1 MSMSERRHSA
11 GCHRTSGLHEVG
23 AQATKN
29 LGYLTSS
36 AAELEARKARW
47 SGQWNQRPIA
57 RLQRGASVDAF
68 VAAFAKAVAAPQAT
82 RRVVIVTL
90 SLSKGA
96 LATVFD
102 LIGNGPPPPAVVHVL
117 WLLSTFVDQCRNV
130 GARAPVDGTV
140 PHLTGDV
147 VVGVVGTNQP
157 APESV
162 DLRDDWLAS
171 LVVVDFRS
179 LRCRHRVLLAG
190 RPHLTTRTSA

>member
-1 MSMSERRHSA
+1 MSERRHSA

-68 VAAFAKAVAAPQAT
+68 AAAFAKAVAAPQAT
-82 RRVVIVTL
+82 RRVVIVTS

-96 LATVFD
+96 LATAFD

-130 GARAPVDGTV
+130 GTV
-140 PHLTGDV
+140 PHIV
-147 VVGVVGTNQP
+147 
-157 APESV
+157 
-162 DLRDDWLAS
+162 
-171 LVVVDFRS
+171 
-179 LRCRHRVLLAG
+179 CR
-190 RPHLTTRTSA
+190 P